1 MPFCQRCGEIVE
13 SADQACPCGGRGGD
27 ASASGMSARDNRG
40 DGISSAYLSSGLRGG
55 VEAGLRRMMG
65 DDSQPVDHACL
76 DCGRRLT
83 CESELFV
90 GPAHAGGQVYCE
102 ACYSRQFKKGDCETC
117 RKPVLGL
124 GREYVMQEGKVW
136 HKECFSGRSCHECS
150 EVVFGQGVEAI
161 GKVFHPECFVCFNC
175 KQRIASAFVDFNGE
189 PCCKP
194 CNQQIRATRAA
205 ADAASGS
212 GSSAV
217 AAASAAA
224 KPAAPR
230 GAAAAGGGGGSGPT
244 FGEQVP
250 DLAMRCDGCLE
261 VVRGGDGGVQLP
273 DGKLFHEGCFKC
285 RSCSTPINGKYVL
298 DAGQIYHPECR
309 VALVAGGANPVC
321 QKCRKPITGRFVKLD
336 EATLLHG
343 ECFVCAGCGTGLGG
357 QAFGDTA
364 QGPKCEGCLRKQA
377 SAGPKFVPG
386 FTVNQAG
393 LKEVRGPG
401 GAKVGDNAAL
411 KALGGTTTC
420 PKCAKGV
427 FPFEKVGGPLNT
439 SWHKACLK
447 CTKCSRAL
455 DSMAKMRELEPFCTA
470 CATF

>member
-1 MPFCQRCGEIVE
+1 
-13 SADQACPCGGRGGD
+13 
-27 ASASGMSARDNRG
+27 MSARDNRG

-161 GKVFHPECFVCFNC
+161 GKVFHPECFV
-175 KQRIASAFVDFNGE
+175 
-189 PCCKP
+189 
-194 CNQQIRATRAA
+194 
-205 ADAASGS
+205 
-212 GSSAV
+212 
-217 AAASAAA
+217 
-224 KPAAPR
+224 
-230 GAAAAGGGGGSGPT
+230 
-244 FGEQVP
+244 
-250 DLAMRCDGCLE
+250 
-261 VVRGGDGGVQLP
+261 
-273 DGKLFHEGCFKC
+273 
-285 RSCSTPINGKYVL
+285 TPINGKYVL